1 MTAFI
6 NVCSYIFFSVITI
19 MKPKTYIDLLPIE
32 IIEYIYW
39 FVYQDN
45 IAKIKYS
52 LNMLFTCADCRDMIY
67 ASVTDPELSIHYKQQ
82 QALFIGEFTRNHIA
96 SGIVTNPLFL
106 TNIKNSNVFSAIINR
121 KYNWGVSD
129 YSFITIYPL
138 FRNYENVRTH
148 IQELCNGR
156 LEYINEKYIYLKNKS
171 YDELQSILIRNGL
184 TLISG
189 MNRFDMIR
197 YYFTGVP
204 FKAIGAIEFK

>member
-1 MTAFI
+1 MR
-6 NVCSYIFFSVITI
+6 V
-19 MKPKTYIDLLPIE
+19 KTYIDLLPNELIE
-32 IIEYIYW
+32 HIYW
-39 FVYQDN
+39 LVYQDN
-45 IAKIKYS
+45 MSKIKES
-52 LNMLFTCADCRDMIY
+52 LGLLFTCADCRDMIY
-67 ASVTDPELSIHYKQQ
+67 SSISDQELCIHYKQQ

-129 YSFITIYPL
+129 YSFTTIYPL

-156 LEYINEKYIYLKNKS
+156 LEYINEKYLYFKNKT
-171 YDELQSILIRNGL
+171 YDEIQALLIKNGL

-189 MNRFDMIR
+189 MDRYDMIR
-197 YYFTGVP
+197 YYFTEVP
-204 FKAIGAIEFK
+204 FKAIGTSYYASTNILNV